1 MATKTRFSS
10 STQQSGSTSSIEDVV
25 SYSKEDLN
33 NAYEA
38 FVTEDPKESNL
49 SMFNI
54 ASVFGVFMLIMSAV
68 YFLQIIGIQFGPN
81 LSTFMEGLP
90 IFGGIFV
97 AITGLGFVL
106 REHPKRKKNR
116 DKLQFSSS
124 SSGSRNA
131 TSSASFSNS
140 ASSSKNSKSKSSSL
154 EDTWN
159 SYKSKN
165 KSAGR
170 EASSS
175 SSAAS
180 SMQFKSTQYDEYALK
195 QSKKLFKSRKDK
207 KFAGV
212 CGGIA
217 KYLGVSS
224 TVVRLIFVLSTL
236 FFPVFNGLPLI
247 LYIVLAIVL
256 NKEPQIL
263 EDK

>member
-1 MATKTRFSS
+1 MATRTRFSS
-10 STQQSGSTSSIEDVV
+10 KSQEQGSTSSIEDVV

-38 FVTEDPKESNL
+38 FVTEDPKDSNL

-68 YFLQIIGIQFGPN
+68 YFMQIIGIQFGPN

-97 AITGLGFVL
+97 AITGLGFIL
-106 REHPKRKKNR
+106 REHPKRKKKR
-116 DKLQFSSS
+116 DQFQFSAS
-124 SSGSRNA
+124 SSGS
-131 TSSASFSNS
+131 
-140 ASSSKNSKSKSSSL
+140 SSSFTPSSQKSSTSIKNRKSKSSSL
-154 EDTWN
+154 EDTWS
-159 SYKSKN
+159 SYKNRNQSKE
-165 KSAGR
+165 STAFSST
-170 EASSS
+170 ASTL
-175 SSAAS
+175 
-180 SMQFKSTQYDEYALK
+180 QYGKDEYDEYALK

-207 KFAGV
+207 KFTGV

-247 LYIVLAIVL
+247 LYIVLAVVL
-256 NKEPQIL
+256 NKEPRIL
-263 EDK
+263 EDN

>member
-1 MATKTRFSS
+1 MATKTRFSNIS
-10 STQQSGSTSSIEDVV
+10 QEQGSTSSIEDAV

-38 FVTEDPKESNL
+38 FVTEDPKDSNL

-68 YFLQIIGIQFGPN
+68 YFMQIVGIQFGPN
-81 LSTFMEGLP
+81 LNTFMEGLP

-106 REHPKRKKNR
+106 REHPKRKKKR
-116 DKLQFSSS
+116 EQQTPFSTGSSS
-124 SSGSRNA
+124 S
-131 TSSASFSNS
+131 T
-140 ASSSKNSKSKSSSL
+140 ASSSYSKSSSSTQASSGKNSRSSL

-159 SYKSKN
+159 SYKQQKTTG
-165 KSAGR
+165 KSGAT
-170 EASSS
+170 AST
-175 SSAAS
+175 AS
-180 SMQFKSTQYDEYALK
+180 SMQFKSSEYDEYALK

-224 TVVRLIFVLSTL
+224 TVVRLIFVLSAL
-236 FFPVFNGLPLI
+236 FFPVFNGLPVL
-247 LYIVLAIVL
+247 LYIVLAVVL
-256 NKEPQIL
+256 NKEPKIL
-263 EDK
+263 EDQ